1 LENELR
7 GLLRI
12 FGIKLPRKMSHGQF
26 DEVVRESIEADQT
39 LIRALLPLLDLR
51 KSLCSAYVKLDKAE
65 FS

>member
-1 LENELR
+1 
-7 GLLRI
+7 
-12 FGIKLPRKMSHGQF
+12 MSHGQF